1 MAIICTRPMILPMDS
16 EGRIYVL
23 ENEQGKIIGS
33 GPREACEMLL
43 KLITSGLNVSP
54 ESAESKYI
62 GEARI
67 RSASSL

>member
-1 MAIICTRPMILPMDS
+1 MILPMDS

-23 ENEQGKIIGS
+23 ENEGKIIGS

-54 ESAESKYI
+54 ETAESKYM